1 MKCQKIHGVNLTT
14 EVLDYT
20 S

>member
-14 EVLDYT
+14 EVLNYT